1 MNSNV
6 KSRRARRAS
15 LASFLTAYSPQT
27 ANANIHKG
35 NRQLNTKEEK
45 ESRNTKYSKKIMKQK
60 QITTFA
66 KKDVNKK
73 PTNNEL
79 KWIRREI
86 PNLLLT
92 DDEIAGSP
100 ARIH

>member
-1 MNSNV
+1 
-6 KSRRARRAS
+6 
-15 LASFLTAYSPQT
+15 
-27 ANANIHKG
+27 
-35 NRQLNTKEEK
+35 
-45 ESRNTKYSKKIMKQK
+45 MKQK

-79 KWIRREI
+79 KWIVREI

-92 DDEIAGSP
+92 DDEIADSIQVDYLQKYGEFSDIKEELYP
-100 ARIH
+100 ISNVYLSESRKDGI